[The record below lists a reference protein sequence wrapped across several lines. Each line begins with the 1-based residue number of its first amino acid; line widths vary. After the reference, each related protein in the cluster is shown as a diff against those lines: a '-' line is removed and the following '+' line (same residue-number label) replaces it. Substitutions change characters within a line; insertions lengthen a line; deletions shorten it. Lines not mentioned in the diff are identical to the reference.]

1 MKLDTTDKKILQ
13 FLQNDSDQSVDIIA
27 EHVSLSRNAVW
38 RRIKLLEDAG
48 YIAKRVALLNADLL
62 NVGLTVFIQIKTSQ
76 HTHDW
81 ANDLARVSRMLPQ
94 IQSVFRMTG
103 ELDYLIKARVSDMK
117 DYDLLYQQLTQHLS
131 LSDVSASFVMENIKD
146 TTALPI

>member
-103 ELDYLIKARVSDMK
+103 ELDYLIKARISDMK

>member
-1 MKLDTTDKKILQ
+1 MKLDTIDKKILQ

-81 ANDLARVSRMLPQ
+81 ANNLARVSRMLPQ

>member
-13 FLQNDSDQSVDIIA
+13 FLQNDSDQSVDIIS

-38 RRIKLLEDAG
+38 RRIKLLEEAG
-48 YIAKRVALLNADLL
+48 YIDKHVALLNADLL

-76 HTHDW
+76 HTPDW
-81 ANDLARVSRMLPQ
+81 AKDLSRISRMLPQ

-103 ELDYLIKARVSDMK
+103 DLDYLIKARVSDMK
-117 DYDLLYQQLTQHLS
+117 DYDILYQQLTQHLS

-146 TTALPI
+146 TTELPI